1 MVPCV
6 LFVVGFCSMTKK
18 KSCSKK
24 ERSTLWECDR
34 KAEKDSQLGS
44 LCQFISVLKALQ
56 GVV

>member
-6 LFVVGFCSMTKK
+6 LLLLFFVRLKK
-18 KSCSKK
+18 ELQQK

-44 LCQFISVLKALQ
+44 LYQFISVLKALQ